1 MRVKV
6 GALEPLGDR
15 ALGEARAR
23 ELSDVLGHVA
33 HALER
38 GAHSEGGDHDAQV
51 AGDGLLAGED
61 LDREL
66 VELEGLLVDDGVGLD
81 DLFGERDVARA
92 ERAGGAV
99 DRDGHE
105 VGDLDQSAL
114 NVLEGLVE
122 YFAHGRV
129 PSSSAARHGVSR
141 NPRDS
146 SQRRL
151 TSGAVTVNSSLCCD
165 SHGGERPVTVEG
177 RPYAGGMEQ
186 PQLVL
191 LALLAGLLIGAAVVG
206 LVVAA
211 LRARDRSLAQTSA
224 EVPEGVEAM
233 LGAMDDPAFVCDTS
247 STVLALS
254 PAAEVFGA
262 HAGEVISSE
271 ELKRVARVARDTGS
285 GIAENLRLRRGAAPA
300 EPRLVAV
307 RATPISGR
315 LTLVVLRDIT
325 ERERVEEMRRDFVA
339 NTSHELKTPVGA
351 VSLLSEAIEFAA
363 DDPAQVRHFASRL
376 QAEVTRLAALV
387 NRILSLSRL
396 QASDELRDVRDVSI
410 DEVVTAAV
418 EGYAIQADAAQV
430 TVRPRRHQG
439 CCGARR
445 LTEAV
450 GNLVANA
457 IAYSPEGSKVGVG
470 VKLDD
475 TVVEIA
481 VTDRGI
487 GIPESDQH
495 RVFERFYRADQAR
508 SRRTGGTGLGLS
520 IVKHAV
526 QRHGGEVRLWSR
538 PDRGSTFTIRLPM
551 SEAPDLE
558 GVRPKTPSQGPQELR
573 DDPVP
578 AKGDT
583 A

>member
-1 MRVKV
+1 
-6 GALEPLGDR
+6 
-15 ALGEARAR
+15 
-23 ELSDVLGHVA
+23 
-33 HALER
+33 
-38 GAHSEGGDHDAQV
+38 
-51 AGDGLLAGED
+51 
-61 LDREL
+61 
-66 VELEGLLVDDGVGLD
+66 
-81 DLFGERDVARA
+81 
-92 ERAGGAV
+92 
-99 DRDGHE
+99 
-105 VGDLDQSAL
+105 
-114 NVLEGLVE
+114 
-122 YFAHGRV
+122 
-129 PSSSAARHGVSR
+129 
-141 NPRDS
+141 
-146 SQRRL
+146 
-151 TSGAVTVNSSLCCD
+151 
-165 SHGGERPVTVEG
+165 
-177 RPYAGGMEQ
+177 MEQ

-191 LALLAGLLIGAAVVG
+191 LALLAGLLVGAAAVG

-254 PAAEVFGA
+254 PAAEVFGVQ
-262 HAGEVISSE
+262 AGEVIASE

-307 RATPISGR
+307 RATPISPR
-315 LTLVVLRDIT
+315 LTLLVLRDIT

-351 VSLLSEAIEFAA
+351 VSLLAEAIESAA
-363 DDPAQVRHFASRL
+363 DDPAQVRHFSTRL

-410 DEVVTAAV
+410 DEVVASAV
-418 EGYAIQADAAQV
+418 EGYAVQADAAQV
-430 TVRPRRHQG
+430 TVVRGGTKGLWVRGEPQI
-439 CCGARR
+439 

-457 IAYSPEGSKVGVG
+457 IAYSPEGSKVGIG

-551 SEAPDLE
+551 SDAPDLDIA
-558 GVRPKTPSQGPQELR
+558 RPKPRRKGRKSSATT
-573 DDPVP
+573 PVP